1 MKQFKASMPH
11 MTLEHPAEPGWKD
24 SFEEFLV
31 AHPDLDTL
39 EVVLPDTNGVLRGKW
54 LPGAALP
61 KVFEQGVAFPY
72 SLYGLDV
79 WGREV
84 EDTGLH
90 LETGDKDGV
99 CWPIPETLKIVPWT
113 ERKTAQVLLSMY
125 DRDGEPFGIEPRH
138 VLQAMVNKLAD
149 RGLAATCAF
158 ELEFYLFEESDGDW
172 TEQPKPLFSTHLGPA
187 RQNMYALSDLEALM
201 PVVDDLRIAC
211 DIQGIPADAAVS
223 EAAPGQ
229 FELNLH
235 HRNNAVHAA
244 DDVVLLRRLVQG
256 VARKHELKASFM
268 AKPYVEWPGNG
279 MHVHVSM
286 EDVSGNIFSCPD
298 KGWERLGF
306 AINGLLE
313 TMPEALLLFTST
325 FNGFRRMQPG
335 SYAPTSL
342 CWGFDNRSVALRV
355 PASSPD
361 AARVE
366 HRIAGADA
374 NPYLALTGILAGML
388 EGLNSETPPPPP
400 VAGNAYEKKQ
410 KRLTPWMDE
419 AIDAFEASER
429 MKEAVGP
436 EMHKVLT
443 EIKREELNEFG
454 REISSLERQ
463 TYL

>member
-1 MKQFKASMPH
+1 MNELPH
-11 MTLEHPAEPGWKD
+11 QILEHPADPGWKSAFD
-24 SFEEFLV
+24 AFLEE
-31 AHPDLDTL
+31 HSDLDTL

-54 LPGAALP
+54 LPGKALA
-61 KVFEQGVAFPY
+61 KVFEGGVAFPY
-72 SLYGLDV
+72 SLFGLDV

-84 EDTGLH
+84 EATGMH

-99 CWPIPETLKIVPWT
+99 CWPIPETLKLVPWT

-125 DRDGEPFGIEPRH
+125 DRDGEPFPADPRH
-138 VLQAMVNKLAD
+138 VLENTVLQMKQEFGVS
-149 RGLAATCAF
+149 ATCAF

-187 RQNMYALSDLEALM
+187 RQNMYALSDLEALL
-201 PVVDDLRIAC
+201 PVVDDLRKAC
-211 DIQGIPADAAVS
+211 EAQGIPADAAVS

-235 HRNNAVHAA
+235 HRRDPLLAA
-244 DDVVLLRRLVQG
+244 DDVVLLRRLVAG

-268 AKPYVEWPGNG
+268 AKPFVEWPGNG

-286 EDVSGNIFSCPD
+286 EDDNGNLFADPD
-298 KGWERLGF
+298 EGPTRLGY
-306 AINGLLE
+306 AINGLLK
-313 TMPEALLLFTST
+313 TMPEALLLFIST

-335 SYAPTSL
+335 SYAPASI
-342 CWGFDNRSVALRV
+342 CWGYDNRSVALRV
-355 PASSPD
+355 PASSPE

-374 NPYLALTGILAGML
+374 NPYLVLTGILSGMM
-388 EGLNSETPPPPP
+388 EGLRLKKDPPAP
-400 VAGNAYEKKQ
+400 VTGNAYEKRK

-419 AIDAFEASER
+419 AIDAFEASKL
-429 MKEAVGP
+429 MKRAVGA

>member
-1 MKQFKASMPH
+1 MNELPH
-11 MTLEHPAEPGWKD
+11 QVLEHPAEPGWKRGL
-24 SFEEFLV
+24 EEFLSEND
-31 AHPDLDTL
+31 DLDTL
-39 EVVLPDTNGVLRGKW
+39 EIVLPDTNGVLRGKW
-54 LPGAALP
+54 LPGKALP

-72 SLYGLDV
+72 SLFGLDV

-84 EDTGLH
+84 EATGMH
-90 LETGDKDGV
+90 LETGDKDGI
-99 CWPIPETLKIVPWT
+99 CWPIPETLKLVPWAD
-113 ERKTAQVLLSMY
+113 RKTAQVLLSMY
-125 DRDGEPFGIEPRH
+125 DRDGEPFPADPRH
-138 VLQAMVNKLAD
+138 VLERMVA
-149 RGLAATCAF
+149 RMEAEFGLRATCAF

-172 TEQPKPLFSTHLGPA
+172 SEQPKPLFSTHLGPA
-187 RQNMYALSDLEALM
+187 RQNMYALSDLEALY
-201 PVVDDLRIAC
+201 PVVDDLRKSCEA
-211 DIQGIPADAAVS
+211 QGIPADAAVS

-235 HRNNAVHAA
+235 HRRDPLLAA
-244 DDVVLLRRLVQG
+244 DDVVLLKRLVAG

-268 AKPYVEWPGNG
+268 AKPFVEWPGNG

-286 EDVSGNIFSCPD
+286 EDENGNIFASPD
-298 KGWERLGF
+298 TGAQRLGH
-306 AINGLLE
+306 AINGLLK
-313 TMPEALLLFTST
+313 TMPAAQLLFVST

-335 SYAPTSL
+335 SYAPVSI

-355 PASSPD
+355 PASSPE

-374 NPYLALTGILAGML
+374 NPYLVLTGILAGMM
-388 EGLNSETPPPPP
+388 EGLRRKNTPPEP
-400 VAGNAYEKKQ
+400 VTGNAYEKGH

-419 AIDAFEASER
+419 AIDAFEASEL
-429 MKEAVGP
+429 MKEAVGA